1 MSPMSA
7 PTLRLLQTA
16 DLPAYKVLRDTGLL
30 HDPQAFTSDYE
41 TAHAQPAS
49 AYGTRLGQPPQDHFT
64 LGAFAAPV
72 GDAPPELIGAVV
84 CEREARRK
92 VRHQASLLGMVVA
105 PHARG
110 QGVGRALLAA
120 FDTLA
125 RQLPGLEQVVLS
137 VTASNLAAVRLYE
150 QAGFQ
155 RYCLLAKALK
165 IGDTYCAK
173 ALMVKTL

>member
-105 PHARG
+105 PHARCWRRSTPW
-110 QGVGRALLAA
+110 RASC
-120 FDTLA
+120 
-125 RQLPGLEQVVLS
+125 RGWS
-137 VTASNLAAVRLYE
+137 KS
-150 QAGFQ
+150 
-155 RYCLLAKALK
+155 C
-165 IGDTYCAK
+165 
-173 ALMVKTL
+173 

>member
-1 MSPMSA
+1 MSPMPA

-110 QGVGRALLAA
+110 RGVGRALLAA
-120 FDTLA
+120 FDNLA
-125 RQLPGLEQVVLS
+125 RQLPGLEQIVLS

-155 RYCLLAKALK
+155 RYGLLAKALK
-165 IGDTYCAK
+165 IGDTYYDK
-173 ALMVKTL
+173 ALMARTL